1 MAQQQVR
8 EVPPHQAEKFLK
20 DMGSDPKF
28 ERFQKR
34 MTLSSALTVATQEQS
49 KLVLVLA
56 LLKVRA
62 KRIIGAL
69 AFNKAVAM
77 VFTIAEVA
85 FRVWYALGAS
95 IALALAI
102 GIVLWLKLKKTRE
115 IIDEKSRAL
124 DEVDDAIEVARVAIT
139 EIDELASRGI
149 RIIDP
154 ATFGSPA
161 VKEKVE
167 A

>member
-34 MTLSSALTVATQEQS
+34 MSLSSALTVAAQERS
-49 KLVLVLA
+49 KLSHMIAVFR
-56 LLKVRA
+56 VRA
-62 KRIIGAL
+62 RRLSAVLGLNEGVAL
-69 AFNKAVAM
+69 IAIV
-77 VFTIAEVA
+77 AEVA
-85 FRVWYALGAS
+85 FRIWYALGAS
-95 IALALAI
+95 VVLALAV
-102 GIVLWLKLKKTRE
+102 GVVLWLKLKKTRE
-115 IIDEKSRAL
+115 TIEQKKRELEEIDE
-124 DEVDDAIEVARVAIT
+124 AIESARISIT

-149 RIIDP
+149 RVIDP
-154 ATFGSPA
+154 ATFGSPQ
-161 VKEKVE
+161 VKEKAE

>member
-1 MAQQQVR
+1 VAQQQVR

-34 MTLSSALTVATQEQS
+34 MSLSSALTVATQERS
-49 KLVLVLA
+49 KLVVLIA
-56 LLKVRA
+56 LLRVRA
-62 KRIIGAL
+62 KRIVTAL
-69 AFNKAVAM
+69 AFNKAVAL
-77 VFTIAEVA
+77 VFTVAEVA

-95 IALALAI
+95 VILALAV
-102 GIVLWLKLKKTRE
+102 GVMLWLKLKKTRE
-115 IIDEKSRAL
+115 VIEEKSRAL
-124 DEVDDAIEVARVAIT
+124 EEVDEAVELARVAIA

-149 RIIDP
+149 RVIDP
-154 ATFGSPA
+154 ATFGSPT
-161 VKEKVE
+161 VKEKAE